1 MNTRLSERPSRP
13 QKSDAAPI
21 VVGVDASGRSA
32 SAVVW
37 AADEAEHTGRA
48 LRLVSAS
55 TDHGEAAADE
65 PDLARLGRR
74 LALGDLEC
82 RVEAGAAPDVLV
94 SAASDAHLLVVGRRG
109 LGTAH
114 RLVVGSTSM
123 TVAGR
128 SPVPVVVVPEQ
139 WMQPTMA
146 SSPVVVGVDA
156 SDLTDRRAGDPADDD
171 VLEFA
176 FSRAADLRVPLIA
189 VSAWTVPALY
199 SWSPADVT
207 ACPDRYQQQLDLRL
221 APWCQRFPSV
231 EVVARSVAGS
241 AADAILD
248 AAKVAQLAVIGRHA
262 DSRSHASRLGSTAR
276 HVLRHAQRPV
286 VVLPGSAAVV
296 DRSDLGGVWAPMY

>member
-1 MNTRLSERPSRP
+1 MNTRLSERPARP
-13 QKSDAAPI
+13 QQSEAAPV

-37 AADEAEHTGRA
+37 AADEAERTGRA

-55 TDHGEAAADE
+55 TDHGEAAAEE

-82 RVEAGAAPDVLV
+82 RVEEGAAADVLV
-94 SAASDAHLLVVGRRG
+94 SAARDAYLLVVGRRG

-128 SPVPVVVVPEQ
+128 APVPVVVVPEQ

-156 SDLTDRRAGDPADDD
+156 SDLTDRPAGDPADED

-176 FSRAADLRVPLIA
+176 FSRAAELRVPLIA
-189 VSAWTVPALY
+189 VSAWTVPPLY

-207 ACPDRYQQQLDLRL
+207 ACQGSYQHRLDLRL
-221 APWCQRFPSV
+221 AACHRRFPSV
-231 EVVARSVAGS
+231 EVVARSVAGN

-248 AAKVAQLAVIGRHA
+248 AAKVAQLAVVGRHA
-262 DSRSHASRLGSTAR
+262 DGRSHASRLGSTAR
-276 HVLRHAQRPV
+276 QVLRHAQRPV
-286 VVLPGSAAVV
+286 VVVPGSAPVV
-296 DRSDLGGVWAPMY
+296 DRSELGGVWAPMF